1 MQVKRFQTL
10 TSRRCAMSFRCAM
23 IGLALIGTMLLIAP
37 AQAATADEAL
47 RLDLAMPANVL
58 SHRGDWQ
65 ARASHGNPL
74 SRPDPTPARARP
86 AEPGLPIRAL
96 QSVLDTPDLERE
108 PVVSG
113 SRPTTVEFR
122 FERRGPAI
130 KNLARSYRRMC
141 DSVSRKLWDDPKG
154 RRIKFDIAGKPGVGV
169 EIPIR

>member
-1 MQVKRFQTL
+1 MT
-10 TSRRCAMSFRCAM
+10 FRCAM
-23 IGLALIGTMLLIAP
+23 IGLSLIATMLLVAP
-37 AQAATADEAL
+37 AKAATAHGQAL

-58 SHRGDWQ
+58 SYRGDWQ
-65 ARASHGNPL
+65 ARSGHENPL
-74 SRPDPTPARARP
+74 PRPESNAARARP

-96 QSVLDTPDLERE
+96 QSVLDTPGLERE

-113 SRPTTVEFR
+113 SRPATVEFR